1 MYPTPPPFLPGGDDL
16 HPDLLSVPRRVGRL
30 DPTFEGSHHSYP
42 RPGEQHMATSW
53 QHLGNILATSW
64 QQSCEDLFPQGSANA
79 LSSVTLGFG
88 LYHLASFTSTSN
100 LLILL
105 TIAMGTAVIGGLATG
120 GLSLLIQVLVKLQD
134 FVTPFSERLSLSSLL
149 TF

>member
-1 MYPTPPPFLPGGDDL
+1 MISTLIFSPYLGAWVDLTP
-16 HPDLLSVPRRVGRL
+16 RL
-30 DPTFEGSHHSYP
+30 
-42 RPGEQHMATSW
+42 RAATILTLVQVSITW

-88 LYHLASFTSTSN
+88 LYHLAFFSSTSN

-105 TIAMGTAVIGGLATG
+105 TVAMGTAVIGGLATE
-120 GLSLLIQVLVKLQD
+120 GLSLLIQVLVK
-134 FVTPFSERLSLSSLL
+134 FVTPFSERLSRCLSSPLIS
-149 TF
+149 